1 MDLVDALE
9 FSLPLLLSSVSTY
22 VLLKWW
28 IPKSLLLGFKGRD
41 MNKYGHPEV
50 SEAGGIWVIL
60 SASISILVHITIATI
75 SERDPGIL
83 HLLATTHVLI
93 LSGLLGFI
101 DDILGW
107 KKGISPVARVL
118 FTIPIAL
125 PLVAV
130 KAGYSVIEIPLIGPL
145 DLGLFYPLVVVPIGV
160 VGASNA
166 FNMLAGYNGL
176 EALQGITILSFT
188 CLFLLKKGVL
198 ELIPVILPVI
208 ASILVFYIFNKYP
221 AKVLPGNSF
230 TYGLGAFYASTVI
243 YGNFE
248 RFGLLM
254 FTLYFLEL
262 GLFMRGLLDGVYK
275 ENFGIPLEDGRLKP
289 PYRKSYSVTHLALK
303 ILIKIRGRATE
314 KDVVYLIFT
323 FQAIIGLLGLWV
335 L

>member
-1 MDLVDALE
+1 MIFWAGR
-9 FSLPLLLSSVSTY
+9 
-22 VLLKWW
+22 K
-28 IPKSLLLGFKGRD
+28 GF
-41 MNKYGHPEV
+41 PQ
-50 SEAGGIWVIL
+50 L
-60 SASISILVHITIATI
+60 
-75 SERDPGIL
+75 
-83 HLLATTHVLI
+83 
-93 LSGLLGFI
+93 
-101 DDILGW
+101 
-107 KKGISPVARVL
+107 RVL

-230 TYGLGAFYASTVI
+230 TYGLGAFYASIVI

-248 RFGLLM
+248 D
-254 FTLYFLEL
+254 
-262 GLFMRGLLDGVYK
+262 LDSSCS
-275 ENFGIPLEDGRLKP
+275 P
-289 PYRKSYSVTHLALK
+289 
-303 ILIKIRGRATE
+303 
-314 KDVVYLIFT
+314 FT
-323 FQAIIGLLGLWV
+323 F
-335 L
+335 